1 MRIGLL
7 VIVCVFAVACTTQ
20 PTVPTT
26 AASSSTTS
34 ETANQRAAALN
45 VELGA
50 RYIANGEH
58 QLANDKLLKAMNQD
72 PRSSSAHW
80 TYALL
85 QERLGQ
91 VAAADQYF
99 QSALA
104 INPNDS
110 RGRNNY
116 GAFLCKQGRY
126 VEADKQFQKALAD
139 PLYKTRASG
148 NLNAGV
154 CAMEIPD
161 YHLAKN
167 YFAEVLKLQPSNR
180 VALYQMAKLHFLQQ
194 EYASTQS
201 YIRDFEQVSK
211 HTAESLW
218 LAYRAERELGNVR
231 SARSYAKL
239 LTDSFP
245 KSNEAAQLARIN

>member
-7 VIVCVFAVACTTQ
+7 VLICIYLLACSAQ
-20 PTVPTT
+20 PTAPVAT
-26 AASSSTTS
+26 AGSTASTNN
-34 ETANQRAAALN
+34 ERAAALN
-45 VELGA
+45 VDLGA
-50 RYIANGEH
+50 RYITNGEY
-58 QLANDKLLKAMNQD
+58 QLANDKLLKAMKQD
-72 PRSSSAHW
+72 PKSAAAHW

-91 VAAADQYF
+91 ADAADKYF
-99 QSALA
+99 KTALSL
-104 INPNDS
+104 NPNDS

-126 VEADKQFQKALAD
+126 MEANEQFQKALSD
-139 PLYKTRASG
+139 PLYRFRASG

-161 YHLAKN
+161 YKLAKN
-167 YFAEVLKLQPSNR
+167 YFEEVLKLRPENR
-180 VALYQMAKLHFLQQ
+180 VALYQMAKLHFLQND
-194 EYASTQS
+194 YASAQS
-201 YIRDFEQVSK
+201 YIRDFEEVSE

-231 SARSYAKL
+231 SAKSYAKL
-239 LTDSFP
+239 LTNSFP

>member
-7 VIVCVFAVACTTQ
+7 VLICMYLVACAAQ
-20 PTVPTT
+20 PTEPTT
-26 AASSSTTS
+26 SATPAASPNK
-34 ETANQRAAALN
+34 ERAAALN

-50 RYIANGEH
+50 RYIANEEY
-58 QLANDKLLKAMNQD
+58 QLANDKLLKAMKQD
-72 PRSSSAHW
+72 PKSSSAHW

-91 VAAADQYF
+91 ADAADKYF
-99 QSALA
+99 KSALA

-126 VEADKQFQKALAD
+126 MEADEQFQKALAD

-161 YHLAKN
+161 YRLAKG
-167 YFAEVLKLQPSNR
+167 YFEEVLKLVPDNR

-194 EYASTQS
+194 DYASAQS
-201 YIRDFEQVSK
+201 YIRDFEQVSQ

-218 LAYRAERELGNVR
+218 LAYRAERKLGNVR
-231 SARSYAKL
+231 SAKSYAKL

-245 KSNEAAQLARIN
+245 QSNEAAQLARIN